1 MASESQ
7 TLDEISRATFA
18 LLLKEPFYAHVLAG
32 MPREVSDRT
41 ATAAVAWDGQQVRLI
56 VNPDFFNEFLTAPQ
70 RVAVLKHEILHVV
83 FRHLFRG
90 KDRDQEID
98 NLAADLVVN
107 QLVAPLKLPQGVV
120 TLDAFPDL
128 KLEPNQTVEQ
138 YYAILI
144 NLYRQ
149 MCRAGYADGQ
159 NSGGDQQG
167 TQTGPKSETVE
178 SDSPT
183 DDGWADSTSAPQ
195 SARAIARFLG
205 DRSRGDHDLWT
216 VDDGSQTMTA
226 GRYAAGNV
234 ILRARER
241 MLPHLG
247 AGLPAEVLTEIK
259 RILAE
264 RQPKVDWKRMVRIF
278 CASSG
283 RSRIRHTIKR
293 ISKRYGTR
301 PGIKVQRLQRL
312 AIVIDTSGSITQ
324 KDVEEFFVEVHA
336 VWKTGA
342 SVVIIECDAAVHR
355 TYEYRGKTPT
365 SVKGG
370 GGNDCDP
377 AFRWIAQNG
386 SFDGCLFI
394 TDGYVPTPTV
404 RPNCKL
410 LWVISEG
417 GSTEELPFGPT
428 VRIPASEE

>member
-1 MASESQ
+1 
-7 TLDEISRATFA
+7 
-18 LLLKEPFYAHVLAG
+18 
-32 MPREVSDRT
+32 
-41 ATAAVAWDGQQVRLI
+41 
-56 VNPDFFNEFLTAPQ
+56 
-70 RVAVLKHEILHVV
+70 LHPSP
-83 FRHLFRG
+83 G
-90 KDRDQEID
+90 
-98 NLAADLVVN
+98 
-107 QLVAPLKLPQGVV
+107 
-120 TLDAFPDL
+120 DL
-128 KLEPNQTVEQ
+128 KLAPNQTVEQ

-159 NSGGDQQG
+159 NSGRDQQG

-365 SVKGG
+365 AVKGG